1 MSLEAAIQA
10 NTAALEG
17 LIAALSS
24 NTNVLEKVDAGREAA
39 MSVIQ
44 ANTGAKATTSK
55 ASTKADKP
63 AETAAEKPKA
73 DDYAGDEGFARLKT
87 GVITP
92 YLNTD
97 DKDEQKARMG
107 VFAKALV
114 KLGAVGDDGKPG
126 LGKLPADKRVTLA
139 GWVAALAKGE
149 NVPELAEDEPAGG
162 GLLD

>member
-1 MSLEAAIQA
+1 MSLEAAVQA
-10 NTAALEG
+10 NTAAIEALV
-17 LIAALSS
+17 AAVNS
-24 NTNVLEKVDAGREAA
+24 NIEVLQKVDAGREDA
-39 MSVIQ
+39 MRVIQ
-44 ANTGAKATTSK
+44 ANTGAKAAAPK

-63 AETAAEKPKA
+63 AETASEKLKA

-87 GVITP
+87 SVVTP

-139 GWVAALAKGE
+139 GWIETLAKGE
-149 NVPELAEDEPAGG
+149 NVPELAEDEQAGN